1 MNKTIQELVK
11 QSMEPSGVDGLGGSY
26 LELNPEKFA
35 QLLVEALVDTME
47 VDGSEFYYNEFNE
60 YGSVTVKFFVGCDP
74 RKEMCGPEVQGL
86 FVTKDDQFEERG
98 TGSFR
103 LNRRFAEYLLGKL
116 DHKKEV

>member
-1 MNKTIQELVK
+1 MNKRIYDLARQAAAAE
-11 QSMEPSGVDGLGGSY
+11 GFGS
-26 LELNPEKFA
+26 EVWQTTFTDKFA

-74 RKEMCGPEVQGL
+74 RKEMRGPEVQGL
-86 FVTKDDQFEERG
+86 FVTDDDQFEERG